1 MELALWQSETH
12 CDELAKTSFAH
23 PPAYIELSSQSIHW
37 NTHQSQAIE
46 LDRIEVL
53 TLNYL
58 DRSGI
63 DHPFSFSYSYSR
75 LKSP

>member
-46 LDRIEVL
+46 LDRFEFI

-58 DRSGI
+58 DSSGI
-63 DHPFSFSYSYSR
+63 DRPLSPSHSHNR
-75 LKSP
+75 LKPP